1 MSLHRKVLLIKE
13 GIFAE
18 LVSEGAYASRV
29 RYMYGGVMYDV
40 IVEKD
45 DYELLYDDLE
55 EEE

>member
-18 LVSEGAYASRV
+18 LISEGAYASRV
-29 RYMYGGVMYDV
+29 KYMYGGVMHDV
-40 IVEKD
+40 VIEND